1 MRRVF
6 QGFVL
11 LGCLLAVF
19 TPPAQGQDK
28 AAKIMGDMDA
38 DGDGRISAEEWQ
50 RKPKRFKRL
59 DTDGDGFLT
68 MAELRARFGGGD
80 AAPAVGAVDGRIS
93 PEEIGP
99 ETLCAIGRPRRC
111 DIRIAVKRGLFETGQ
126 IPRFPDGLDCRGIDE
141 AWAIDYSRKRTR
153 QNYHGGIDMPAP
165 FGTPMLAVADG
176 VVVSVYKGEKSYRGI
191 EINLRHSPDDTG
203 LPMWVWT
210 QYAHL
215 DKLPDLKLGDRV
227 VRGQNLGPTGNSGI
241 SPGKSGRGDG
251 YRRPAIHFA
260 AWFSDSPKFAET
272 RDKVIPLNGQWMDPL
287 ALWRGEP
294 PFDSA
299 ALRTLPEDA
308 KIVPIAVVTA
318 DGATVPAG
326 ARITWPYACTPE

>member
-1 MRRVF
+1 MRTLF
-6 QGFVL
+6 MGTAL
-11 LGCLLAVF
+11 IAGMLSLLAQ
-19 TPPAQGQDK
+19 TAAAQDK
-28 AAKIMGDMDA
+28 AAKVMGDMDA

-68 MAELRARFGGGD
+68 MAELRARFGGGN
-80 AAPAVGAVDGRIS
+80 AAPAAGAVDGRIS

-126 IPRFPDGLDCRGIDE
+126 VPRFPDGLDCRGIDE

-176 VVVSVYKGEKSYRGI
+176 VVVGVYKGEKSYRGI

-215 DKLPDLKLGDRV
+215 DKLPDLKPGDRV

-287 ALWRGEP
+287 ALWRGKP
-294 PFDSA
+294 PFNSA
-299 ALRTLPEDA
+299 ALRALPEDA
-308 KIVPIAVVTA
+308 KIVPIAVVTP

-326 ARITWPYACTPE
+326 ARMTWPYACTPD